1 MSKNKKK
8 IIYSK
13 EIIYNNFGQLLV
25 QKKFIFKS
33 TTNFYRFILR
43 RGS

>member
-1 MSKNKKK
+1 MSKNNKKV
-8 IIYSK
+8 IYSK
-13 EIIYNNFGQLLV
+13 EIIYNNFGQILV
-25 QKKFIFKS
+25 QRKFVFRL